1 MNCPMVSTFEFSDEV
16 VGIMIDS
23 SVDKK
28 LLEEIH
34 RIIEKKFDRQ
44 KPMNLFVEIK
54 QGVDIPLG
62 IMVQDLFFKLKNAAR
77 FRKIAVVT
85 GPGLF
90 QKAMK
95 VKDLLMEAEVEVF
108 THRERIKAMNWIAE

>member
-1 MNCPMVSTFEFSDEV
+1 MVSTFEFSDDV

-23 SVDKK
+23 NVDKK

-34 RIIEKKFDRQ
+34 DIIEEKFDKG

-54 QGVDIPLG
+54 QGVDIPVNL
-62 IMVQDLFFKLKNAAR
+62 ILRDLFFKLKNAAK
-77 FRKIAVVT
+77 FKKIAVVT
-85 GPGLF
+85 GTGML
-90 QKAMK
+90 QKTMK

-108 THRERIKAMNWIAE
+108 PHQDRITAMNWITE